1 MSANLS
7 KTALLSL
14 IAEHEDDYW
23 FAVARGWGNEAG
35 EIEDTIHRLRALLA
49 KAEGGK

>member
-14 IAEHEDDYW
+14 IAEYEEDYW
-23 FAVARGWGNEAG
+23 FAEAKGWSGTE

-49 KAEGGK
+49 KAEGNA

>member
-14 IAEHEDDYW
+14 IAEHEEDYW
-23 FAVARGWGNEAG
+23 LAEAKKWSQAA
-35 EIEDTIHRLRALLA
+35 EIEETIQRLRTLLA
-49 KAEGGK
+49 KAEGNA

>member
-14 IAEHEDDYW
+14 IAEYEEDYW
-23 FAVARGWGNEAG
+23 FAEAKGWSQAG
-35 EIEDTIHRLRALLA
+35 EIEEIIQRLRALLT
-49 KAEGGK
+49 KAEGIK

>member
-1 MSANLS
+1 MIVNLS

-23 FAVARGWGNEAG
+23 LAEANGWSQAG
-35 EIEDTIHRLRALLA
+35 EIEETINRLRALLA
-49 KAEGGK
+49 KVEDAQ